1 MMTPVPSSLFTFNFH
16 VKLFTPRLKLIFS
29 YNSNYRKTNHP
40 HFIYDPRW
48 VCSTVKSQ
56 AECVFDVNR
65 ILINRLF
72 PKDEFSWA
80 RGTSIFLQGA
90 EIFLSPYSQ
99 NISLS
104 PPQTSTSPLKPHQ
117 QILKIQ
123 QGNYPRKVHQIL
135 NFNLSLQ
142 SLPSSTSNKVT

>member
-1 MMTPVPSSLFTFNFH
+1 MMTPVPSSLFTLNFH
-16 VKLFTPRLKLIFS
+16 VKLFTLRLKLIFS

-65 ILINRLF
+65 ILINGLF
-72 PKDEFSWA
+72 PKDEFLWDD
-80 RGTSIFLQGA
+80 RGLEALEYTCRGA

-123 QGNYPRKVHQIL
+123 
-135 NFNLSLQ
+135 
-142 SLPSSTSNKVT
+142 